1 MAKLTANISAR
12 QLAGFQAE
20 ADKYNAEKT
29 AEYARR
35 NPPEVWVPI
44 TVDQRFDE
52 RMAAV
57 GDKHAEEFIKENRK
71 ATADKLT
78 KLSDAE
84 FAVIKATVD
93 QKVPDEVK

>member
-29 AEYARR
+29 AEWARR
-35 NPPEVWVPI
+35 NPPEVWTPL

-57 GDKHAEEFIKENRK
+57 GDRHADETDQVDIDAIVKFYKEANQQKRQAIK
-71 ATADKLT
+71 
-78 KLSDAE
+78 DA
-84 FAVIKATVD
+84 AK
-93 QKVPDEVK
+93 